1 MNAYKSGVWIAMA
14 AILVQAP
21 RLVLAV
27 LAADHQS
34 IGAAWERGLLVV
46 AGIATATV
54 LTGGNL
60 YLAHAIGSARRRRRW
75 LVGVWLLVLAST
87 GGLVVPLIAA
97 GLGGRTLPQLL
108 GGAAL
113 TWTWSGLAALAHEVT
128 AAGCVL
134 AAAALGSDAAA
145 GERQELQHA
154 QQQEQALARNGEL
167 LAQRDAARAELAAL
181 RRLHG
186 EQLHGEPLS
195 GERQQAEQRSGE
207 RQPSLQQLEEQA
219 QRQQSW
225 EQQRWLRQS
234 ERQQGQPA
242 LPRARS
248 RRAPAAAAGRAAGP
262 AGELVACR
270 EGCGREFG
278 SALAA
283 IGHLRHC
290 PVRLARQVGR
300 PA

>member
-1 MNAYKSGVWIAMA
+1 MNAHRSGVWIAMA

-34 IGAAWERGLLVV
+34 IGAGWERGLLVV
-46 AGIATATV
+46 AGIGTATV

-145 GERQELQHA
+145 AERQEVKHV
-154 QQQEQALARNGEL
+154 QQQEQALARNAEL
-167 LAQRDAARAELAAL
+167 VMQRDAVRAELAAL
-181 RRLHG
+181 RQRHGEQLSGERLHG
-186 EQLHGEPLS
+186 EQP
-195 GERQQAEQRSGE
+195 SGE
-207 RQPSLQQLEEQA
+207 RQPSLQQLDEQE

-242 LPRARS
+242 LPQARS

-262 AGELVACR
+262 AGEPVACR

>member
-27 LAADHQS
+27 LAADHQA

-46 AGIATATV
+46 AGIGTATV

-108 GGAAL
+108 AGAAL

-134 AAAALGSDAAA
+134 AAAALGGDAAA
-145 GERQELQHA
+145 AERHELHA
-154 QQQEQALARNGEL
+154 QQQQVLAKSAEL
-167 LAQRDAARAELAAL
+167 AAQRDAAHAELAAV
-181 RRLHG
+181 RQRHG
-186 EQLHGEPLS
+186 ERLPGS
-195 GERQQAEQRSGE
+195 GEQQQAEQ
-207 RQPSLQQLEEQA
+207 PSLQELEEQA

-234 ERQQGQPA
+234 ERQQGQPE
-242 LPRARS
+242 LLQARS
-248 RRAPAAAAGRAAGP
+248 RRVPAAAAGRAAGP